1 MADIICRW
9 RNGTPKTVVEL
20 VNALPHEI
28 MPSEKFREFMEHSIY
43 GSDFF
48 RAPYQLACQLALY
61 CEAEDGL
68 YYPRFDHD
76 ITLDEAQIY
85 LEQWL
90 PQYYVPNPY
99 VKRDGFNQI
108 ECPTYVLYSLYKYAY
123 YNPLC
128 TYEDAY
134 RAIFH
139 EEAANNNDIV
149 RNYINRYSKVLQFN
163 LDGTLSIIDTNSNFI
178 FNFMDR
184 NNKKAFFDNFDNQN
198 KGTYFPKTSLPLQQI
213 FYGAPGTGKSHKVNK
228 EIQNTA
234 NALVFRTTFHPDS
247 DYSTFVGAY
256 KPTMEYP
263 NNKAYTV
270 GQLIDKLSEIKN
282 TGCTYPCQKFA
293 AKYWYA
299 LKQLTATEIKEIISA
314 CGFTDSMKVE
324 IDKSIPVGEELAKH
338 NADSKIVY
346 SFVPQA
352 FLKAY
357 VAAWQNLEQPVF
369 LVIEEINRGNCA
381 QIFGDI
387 FQLLDRKD
395 GVSEYP
401 IKADQDIR
409 DYLAKEFAGYD
420 LEANILSGEELVLP
434 ANLHIWATMNTSD
447 QSLFPIDS
455 AFKRRWDWKYMPI
468 HDAGEN
474 WTIALPD
481 VEYDWWDFVEKINN
495 VIGNMTSSEDKKL
508 GYFFCK
514 ACNGKID
521 AEKFVN
527 KVVFYL
533 WNDVFK
539 DYELSD
545 KAFQDGEGKLTFN
558 KFYTPLGDANEAT
571 IKTLMENLGVST
583 SDLISEIDEEAVN
596 LSKDD
601 LSALQQKRLDFWT
614 RYLKYAQ
621 NNADYMQYF
630 GGRQTPT
637 KNYYCQFHVLQKK
650 GYLCVVIKHKA
661 NKLFV
666 KYETMD
672 EQLYNTLYSHKEA
685 IQSELGDINLT
696 WEGKVGTRERIDI
709 YAEHNVDF
717 NNEQSIFNLIIDR
730 LLRMR
735 EVFDKYLN
743 N

>member
-1 MADIICRW
+1 MVLSDLQKGLS
-9 RNGTPKTVVEL
+9 NFTEEL
-20 VNALPHEI
+20 SSQTYLNTYRVQKRDSL
-28 MPSEKFREFMEHSIY
+28 
-43 GSDFF
+43 
-48 RAPYQLACQLALY
+48 LA
-61 CEAEDGL
+61 DGL
-68 YYPRFDHD
+68 GTRANSIWKMAQYIVAIYDNKADEPLDSYLNGWK
-76 ITLDEAQIY
+76 TLVKNYKNQY
-85 LEQWL
+85 LI
-90 PQYYVPNPY
+90 
-99 VKRDGFNQI
+99 I
-108 ECPTYVLYSLYKYAY
+108 ETAEHTWRMYDSHSVYMGDDKFINDYLQKQ
-123 YNPLC
+123 NKV
-128 TYEDAY
+128 
-134 RAIFH
+134 
-139 EEAANNNDIV
+139 NNNKLD
-149 RNYINRYSKVLQFN
+149 YN
-163 LDGTLSIIDTNSNFI
+163 LSH
-178 FNFMDR
+178 
-184 NNKKAFFDNFDNQN
+184 
-198 KGTYFPKTSLPLQQI
+198 QQI

-228 EIQNTA
+228 EIQNTP

-256 KPTMEYP
+256 KPTMKSADRLYSADE
-263 NNKAYTV
+263 
-270 GQLIDKLSEIKN
+270 LIDKLSEIK
-282 TGCTYPCQKFA
+282 TLGHTYPCHKFA
-293 AKYWYA
+293 AKYWYS
-299 LKQLTATEIKEIISA
+299 LKGLSAADIKRIVVA
-314 CGFTDSMKVE
+314 CDFPESMTVE
-324 IDKSIPVGEELAKH
+324 VGKGIAIGEEMAKH
-338 NADSKIVY
+338 VQNDKIVY

-357 VAAWQNLEQPVF
+357 VAAWQNPELPVF

-474 WTIALPD
+474 WTIALSD

-545 KAFQDGEGKLTFN
+545 KTFQDGEGKLMFN

-571 IKTLMENLGVST
+571 IKTLMENMGVELKEIDHEPESEEDENELEDST
-583 SDLISEIDEEAVN
+583 SPAVT
-596 LSKDD
+596 LRK
-601 LSALQQKRLDFWT
+601 QKCKEFWT
-614 RYLKYAQ
+614 DFLQYAQ
-621 NNADYMQYF
+621 NNSTYMSIF
-630 GGRQTPT
+630 SGRKTPT
-637 KNYYCQFHVLQKK
+637 TDHWYTYNVFGRPLT
-650 GYLCVVIKHKA
+650 YLCVDQFRRRNELVVSISMDKPSFA
-661 NKLFV
+661 KLAELY
-666 KYETMD
+666 KNEIEQKLQGMD
-672 EQLYNTLYSHKEA
+672 LKWVQDLQKSTTKSNIREVLHVTNFEDPIERQQLFIH
-685 IQSELGDINLT
+685 I
-696 WEGKVGTRERIDI
+696 V
-709 YAEHNVDF
+709 
-717 NNEQSIFNLIIDR
+717 DR
-730 LLRMR
+730 LIRMYG
-735 EVFDKYLN
+735 VFNEYFGKISE
-743 N
+743 